1 MPYSLNRILV
11 NIKGDHIPSTI
22 ASLEKTWKEV
32 APQRPFMYH
41 FLNQSFN
48 EQYVADQHFGS
59 LFSLFSCLAILIA
72 CLGLFGLA
80 TFTAQ
85 QRTKEIGIRKV
96 LGASVFGIVSMINK
110 EFLKLLFIAIFIAVP
125 LCIWVMS
132 QWLDDFAYRISISP
146 GIFILTAIVALFIAL
161 ATISWQSIKAAL
173 ANPVWA
179 LRNE

>member
-1 MPYSLNRILV
+1 
-11 NIKGDHIPSTI
+11 
-22 ASLEKTWKEV
+22 
-32 APQRPFMYH
+32 
-41 FLNQSFN
+41 
-48 EQYVADQHFGS
+48 
-59 LFSLFSCLAILIA
+59 
-72 CLGLFGLA
+72 
-80 TFTAQ
+80 
-85 QRTKEIGIRKV
+85 
-96 LGASVFGIVSMINK
+96 K
-110 EFLKLLFIAIFIAVP
+110 EFLKLVFIAIFIAVP